1 MVSVPER
8 VRERDSEIVVE
19 WDSSTDSWTV
29 MAGNLQRVQHLPLC
43 RRVKPNK
50 IYAPVASNA
59 KDISDKDGK
68 MRKSETGRQG
78 VRERRAGAVWKRELF
93 QFRRQTTICA
103 QNWRQFS
110 PLAAFWVSAWACWP
124 TRWNFHL

>member
-8 VRERDSEIVVE
+8 VRERDREIVVE

-68 MRKSETGRQG
+68 MRKSETG
-78 VRERRAGAVWKRELF
+78 
-93 QFRRQTTICA
+93 
-103 QNWRQFS
+103 
-110 PLAAFWVSAWACWP
+110 
-124 TRWNFHL
+124 